1 MPIASLSAC
10 CELATSNDERSLP
23 SWLFS
28 SSGLATRRKRVSKE
42 TLGISSWI
50 EIALRR
56 SWVSNGGWWLVVG
69 GWWLVVG
76 GWWLVVG
83 GWWLVVG
90 GW

>member
-1 MPIASLSAC
+1 MFARSHAHIESPTCSRGSMPIASLSAC

-42 TLGISSWI
+42 TLGMSSWI

-56 SWVSNGGWWLVVG
+56 S
-69 GWWLVVG
+69 
-76 GWWLVVG
+76 
-83 GWWLVVG
+83 
-90 GW
+90 